1 MGITDYFSVIS
12 TRDNVFHFQLKGL
25 WTEDVVVEIRTQM
38 LALFKQAVDR
48 MGGSRFLAL
57 ADLSEF
63 LPPAQQAKE
72 IVTQTMKYAKE
83 HNLYKTVEV
92 MPSALSRLAIRQ
104 SAEATGQDDF
114 RVVVATVE
122 EAWVE
127 INKLKRN
134 L

>member
-1 MGITDYFSVIS
+1 MAIADYFFVVS
-12 TRDNVFHFQLKGL
+12 TKDSVFHFQLKGL
-25 WTEDVVVEIRTQM
+25 WTEDVVVQISTQM
-38 LALFKQAVDR
+38 LALFKQAVDS
-48 MGGSRFLAL
+48 MGGRRFLVL
-57 ADLSEF
+57 ADLREF

-72 IVTQTMKYAKE
+72 IVTQTMKYARE

-114 RVVVATVE
+114 RVVVATLE

-127 INKLKRN
+127 INKLKQS

>member
-1 MGITDYFSVIS
+1 MGIADYFFVVS
-12 TRDNVFHFQLKGL
+12 TKDSVFHFQLKGL
-25 WTEDVVVEIRTQM
+25 WTEDVAVQIRTQM

-48 MGGSRFLAL
+48 MGGSRFLVL

-72 IVTQTMKYAKE
+72 SITQTMKYARE

-92 MPSALSRLAIRQ
+92 MPSALARLAIRQ

-114 RVVVATVE
+114 RVVVSTVE
-122 EAWVE
+122 EAWVV
-127 INKLKRN
+127 INKLKQS

>member
-1 MGITDYFSVIS
+1 MSIASYFSVVS
-12 TRDNVFHFQLKGL
+12 TRDRVFHFQLKGL
-25 WTEDVVVEIRTQM
+25 WTEVVVVQISTQM
-38 LALFKQAVDR
+38 LALFKQAVDSMEGR
-48 MGGSRFLAL
+48 RFLVL
-57 ADLSEF
+57 ADLRAF

-72 IVTQTMKYAKE
+72 VVTQTMKYARE

-114 RVVVATVE
+114 RVVVATLE

-127 INKLKRN
+127 INKLKQS

>member
-1 MGITDYFSVIS
+1 MAIADYFFVVS
-12 TRDNVFHFQLKGL
+12 TKDSVFHFQLKGL
-25 WTEDVVVEIRTQM
+25 WTEDVVVQISTQM
-38 LALFKQAVDR
+38 LALFKQAVDS
-48 MGGSRFLAL
+48 MGGRRFLVL
-57 ADLSEF
+57 ADLREF

-72 IVTQTMKYAKE
+72 IVTQTMKYARE

-114 RVVVATVE
+114 RVVVATIE
-122 EAWVE
+122 EAWVV
-127 INKLKRN
+127 INKLKQS